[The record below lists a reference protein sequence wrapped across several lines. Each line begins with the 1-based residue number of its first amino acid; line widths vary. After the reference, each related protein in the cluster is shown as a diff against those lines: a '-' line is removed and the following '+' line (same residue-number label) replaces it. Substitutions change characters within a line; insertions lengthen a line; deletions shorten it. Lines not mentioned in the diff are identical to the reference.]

1 MSRSPFPRLIV
12 SALLLVL
19 ATACTSQPAARPVEE
34 RFDIATPHGLEEV
47 ATRGGHRIF
56 LRPGVRFDDFSRV
69 LIDDFAVS
77 YANARSAADAPP
89 RTLDAETEARLKR
102 TLHDAFAREM
112 RERSSFEVVDSP
124 GPDAIRVQGWIY
136 DLVVEEPPSGD
147 ARSFALCFAEMTM
160 VLTVRHSQSAQ
171 ALARIADRVRL
182 SCEAARGARFHTAR
196 WSDVKEALV
205 PWTRFLRRWLDEL
218 RELPTR

>member
-102 TLHDAFAREM
+102 TLHDAFAREK
-112 RERSSFEVVDSP
+112 SS
-124 GPDAIRVQGWIY
+124 
-136 DLVVEEPPSGD
+136 
-147 ARSFALCFAEMTM
+147 CH
-160 VLTVRHSQSAQ
+160 RHRHAQ
-171 ALARIADRVRL
+171 CPRRRR
-182 SCEAARGARFHTAR
+182 C
-196 WSDVKEALV
+196 
-205 PWTRFLRRWLDEL
+205 TRFPRHHHRPRRHHHRDHSN
-218 RELPTR
+218 TQAK